1 MIKHRNGMIRP
12 KQQNK
17 SEECAKMQQFRR
29 RWQPPMRLI
38 CRMRECDNEGE
49 LKKIRLYFPIVNEV
63 LADLVTD
70 FLVDIA
76 REPRSVLRNN
86 QGGMEGMMNAVLL
99 SAGEP
104 H

>member
-38 CRMRECDNEGE
+38 CRMRECAGHLGVRFSAFVFYYCYYN
-49 LKKIRLYFPIVNEV
+49 IV
-63 LADLVTD
+63 
-70 FLVDIA
+70 
-76 REPRSVLRNN
+76 
-86 QGGMEGMMNAVLL
+86 
-99 SAGEP
+99 
-104 H
+104 